1 MSEQSALLKLI
12 GFFIVAGIWFYLMT
26 SKHPDIVKERN
37 TTQKFVYSGL
47 ALFFLYII
55 ATA

>member
-12 GFFIVAGIWFYLMT
+12 GVLIVVGIWFYLMT
-26 SKHPDIVKERN
+26 SNHPDIVKERN

-47 ALFFLYII
+47 ALFVLYII
-55 ATA
+55 ASS